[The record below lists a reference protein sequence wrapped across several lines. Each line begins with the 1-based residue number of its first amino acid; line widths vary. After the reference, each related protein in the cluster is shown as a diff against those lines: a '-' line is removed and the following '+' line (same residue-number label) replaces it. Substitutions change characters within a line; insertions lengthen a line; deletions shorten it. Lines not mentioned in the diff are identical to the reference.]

1 MKNSEKINF
10 EDKVIVKIKNLIIET
25 ICSAQKDINPDKRRN
40 HFELLDYEF
49 LIDEDL
55 QVWLLEIN
63 TNPNMKVY
71 KNHI

>member
-1 MKNSEKINF
+1 LKNSEKLNF
-10 EDKVIVKIKNLIIET
+10 EDKVMVKIKNLIIET
-25 ICSAQKDINPDKRRN
+25 VCSAQKDINPDKRCN
-40 HFELLDYEF
+40 HFELLGYEF

-55 QVWLLEIN
+55 QVWLLEIK